1 MAQIMKNI
9 SVYVNFNFYLE
20 VYQSI
25 TIQQKVQ
32 TFQLSKLILLK

>member
-9 SVYVNFNFYLE
+9 SVYVNFNME